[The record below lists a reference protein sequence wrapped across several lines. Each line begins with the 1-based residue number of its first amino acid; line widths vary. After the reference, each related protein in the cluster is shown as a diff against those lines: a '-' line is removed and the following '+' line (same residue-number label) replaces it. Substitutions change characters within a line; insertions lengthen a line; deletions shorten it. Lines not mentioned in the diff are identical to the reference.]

1 MSDKDLCAIFAKNLT
16 NIMTEK
22 SIKQIDIV
30 NRLHVAKGTV
40 SAWCSGQ
47 NIPRTDALSELL
59 QFLGVELSD
68 LLLEKTPTPGTES
81 GRSVN
86 TIKIAGRNGSFREK
100 RLDDKGLQALI
111 AFVDLLPDAPDNI

>member
-68 LLLEKTPTPGTES
+68 LLLEKTPTPETGG
-81 GRSVN
+81 GRLQEFLELFS
-86 TIKIAGRNGSFREK
+86 
-100 RLDDKGLQALI
+100 RLTAKEQALI
-111 AFVDLLPDAPDNI
+111 IAQIKGILASR